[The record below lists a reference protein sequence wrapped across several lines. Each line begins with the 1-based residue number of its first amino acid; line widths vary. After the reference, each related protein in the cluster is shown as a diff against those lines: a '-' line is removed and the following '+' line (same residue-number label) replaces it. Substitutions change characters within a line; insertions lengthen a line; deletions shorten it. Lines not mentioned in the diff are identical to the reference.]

1 MGKELKK
8 WKDQNIKVPIVIL
21 EDVMRPVG
29 QNCQMLITEEGCI
42 VRGYA
47 PLNVKKWGDINKDE
61 KERLIGRLRV

>member
-1 MGKELKK
+1 
-8 WKDQNIKVPIVIL
+8 
-21 EDVMRPVG
+21 MRPVG

-61 KERLIGRLRV
+61 KERLIGRLRI